1 MHLPWLFVC
10 IELES
15 WEFLLVEIVRV
26 DSALSR
32 FLSSRSWSRNKSG
45 GWPSLGGTGN
55 FMFFPFTGEFLYIV
69 GLKDKMVV
77 LIFKPSFFVC
87 FLCSLHK
94 LIFSVMSGRF
104 PVFQGLT

>member
-15 WEFLLVEIVRV
+15 WEFLLVEIVSV

-32 FLSSRSWSRNKSG
+32 FFSSRSWSRNKSG
-45 GWPSLGGTGN
+45 GWPSLGGPGN

-69 GLKDKMVV
+69 GLKEK
-77 LIFKPSFFVC
+77 
-87 FLCSLHK
+87 
-94 LIFSVMSGRF
+94 
-104 PVFQGLT
+104 